1 MNITGDSSSI
11 IAIFLVERNKTR
23 LERRDEGPYNKLS
36 LSISFLLSFY
46 SGSDIIVDAKKASNA
61 TPKTVGRMIF
71 AMLTAYLL
79 L

>member
-11 IAIFLVERNKTR
+11 IAIFLVARNKTR
-23 LERRDEGPYNKLS
+23 LERREEGPYNKLS
-36 LSISFLLSFY
+36 LSISFLLSSY
-46 SGSDIIVDAKKASNA
+46 SGSYIIVYAIKASTA
-61 TPKTVGRMIF
+61 TPKNVGRIIF